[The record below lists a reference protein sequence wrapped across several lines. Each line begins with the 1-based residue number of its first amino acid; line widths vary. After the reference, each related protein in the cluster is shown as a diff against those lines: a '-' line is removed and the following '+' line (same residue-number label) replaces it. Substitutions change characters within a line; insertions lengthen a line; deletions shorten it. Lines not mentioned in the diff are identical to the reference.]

1 MNKIFAGLM
10 LGFGMA
16 IAVPQLSVT
25 AQTPAQNPPLVWS
38 NPTRDAALG
47 LDEQLWQSFQGP
59 GDKQALIQSID
70 NSLRYIQTP
79 GAAEAYENYPIRWIT
94 RSRVERSLR
103 RFKQL
108 VIQANSATE
117 LQQAVRRE
125 FVFYKSIGLDNQGS
139 VLFTGYYEPIYAASR
154 QRTEE
159 YRYPLYRRPADFE
172 QWQGQHPTR
181 VQLEGNDGEGRNSLL
196 RGGELV
202 WFRDRLEAYLVQI
215 QGSAKLQLTDGS
227 TMSVGFHGGTDYPY
241 TSIGKLMI
249 ADGLHPKD
257 GFTLPKMIG
266 IFRRNPELINKYLP
280 QNNRFIFFRN
290 TGGSPPMGSVG
301 VPVVADRS
309 IATDKTLMPPGALA
323 LIHTRI
329 PYPDGNGGTYAPTVS
344 RFVLDQDKGSAINT
358 PGRVDVFMGTGDVAG
373 RRAGVMGYRG
383 SLYYLMLKE

>member
-1 MNKIFAGLM
+1 MNKILAGLV

-16 IAVPQLSVT
+16 IAAPQISAI
-25 AQTPAQNPPLVWS
+25 AQTSAQDPPLVWS
-38 NPTRDAALG
+38 NPTREAALG
-47 LDEQLWQSFQGP
+47 LDEQLWRSFQGP

-70 NSLRYIQTP
+70 NSLRYIRTP
-79 GAAEAYENYPIRWIT
+79 SATEAYENYPVRWIT

-108 VIQANSATE
+108 VIQANSAAE

-125 FVFYKSIGLDNQGS
+125 FVFYRSVGLDNEGT
-139 VLFTGYYEPIYAASR
+139 VYFTGYYEPIYSASR

-172 QWQGQHPTR
+172 RWQGPHPTR
-181 VQLEGNDGEGRNSLL
+181 VQLEGNDGEGTNSLL
-196 RGGELV
+196 RGTELV

-249 ADGLHPKD
+249 ADGLHPRD
-257 GFTLPKMIG
+257 GFTLPKMID
-266 IFRRNPELINKYLP
+266 IFRRDPSLVNKYLP
-280 QNNRFIFFRN
+280 QNDRFIFFRN
-290 TGGSPPMGSVG
+290 TDGSPPMGSVG
-301 VPVVADRS
+301 VPVIADRS

-323 LIHTRI
+323 LIQTRI
-329 PYPDGNGGTYAPTVS
+329 PYPDGNGGTSAPTVS

-373 RRAGVMGYRG
+373 QRAGVMGYRG